1 MGTTYERSE
10 AIRLLNERLQGIGTA
25 MLTTMEPDGSLLS
38 RPMVAQKLPF
48 DGELWFL
55 ARSNSRLV
63 WDVQRHTRVSL
74 NYVAPT
80 GDQFLAVSG
89 VAHVVRDR
97 MKASQLWAEP
107 YDSWFAGGVDDPDL
121 VLIRV
126 SVDSAQ
132 AWGFTPGV
140 TERFEAL
147 ATR

>member
-1 MGTTYERSE
+1 MGATYEQSE

-38 RPMVAQKLPF
+38 RPMVAQTVPF
-48 DGELWFL
+48 DGVLWFL
-55 ARSNSRLV
+55 ARANSRLV
-63 WDVQRHTRVSL
+63 WDVQRHTRVNL
-74 NYVAPT
+74 NYVAP
-80 GDQFLAVSG
+80 GGGQFVAVSG

-107 YDSWFAGGVDDPDL
+107 YDHWFAGGVDDPEL

-126 SVDSAQ
+126 DVETAQ
-132 AWGFTPGV
+132 AWGFIPGV

-147 ATR
+147 SRR